1 MGNLEK
7 KTTDLSQ
14 IFKQKDQ
21 DLSPTEADAPKKVFS
36 FLKAKEKQK
45 IEFIILIIILALTAG
60 ILIYSF
66 LKNKPNTEESFP
78 DIPGMERVR

>member
-45 IEFIILIIILALTAG
+45 IEFIILIIILALTAA